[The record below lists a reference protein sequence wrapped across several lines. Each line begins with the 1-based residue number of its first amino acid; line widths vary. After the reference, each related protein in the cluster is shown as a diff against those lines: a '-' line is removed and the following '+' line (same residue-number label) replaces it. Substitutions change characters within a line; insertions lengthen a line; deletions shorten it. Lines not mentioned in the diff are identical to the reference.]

1 MVHFA
6 KVDRW
11 VGSIFGGATTL
22 VFVLAATFLVLGI
35 TAGEPPLSTAI
46 GIAVIDGAIGALLL
60 VLWRGCYRIRY
71 EIDSTE
77 LLIRFGLFST
87 KVPLDSIEEVFPTR
101 NPTSAPAPSLDR
113 VQIEYRTDAHTRR
126 TALVSPQDRSAFI
139 RDLAAA
145 APRLQDVG
153 DGRLRNVG

>member
-11 VGSIFGGATTL
+11 VGWVFGGAATM
-22 VFVLAATFLVLGI
+22 VFVSAATFVAMGI
-35 TAGEPPLSTAI
+35 ITGEPPLSTAI
-46 GIAVIDGAIGALLL
+46 GIAVIDGAVGALLVML
-60 VLWRGCYRIRY
+60 RRSCYRIRY

-77 LLIRFGLFST
+77 LRIRFGLFST
-87 KVPLDSIEEVFPTR
+87 KVRLDSIEEVFPTR
-101 NPTSAPAPSLDR
+101 NPAGAPAPSLDR
-113 VQIEYRTDAHTRR
+113 VQIEYRTGAHTRR

-145 APRLQDVG
+145 APTLQDAG